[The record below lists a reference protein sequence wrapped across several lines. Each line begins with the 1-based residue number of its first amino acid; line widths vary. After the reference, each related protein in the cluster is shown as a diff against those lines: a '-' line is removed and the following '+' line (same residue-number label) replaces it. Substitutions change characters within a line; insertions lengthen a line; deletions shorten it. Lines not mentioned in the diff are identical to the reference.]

1 MRVYRIILLSLMV
14 TSGTLSCLAYTGWQQ
29 RRDDSPQSARPTP
42 QTGGQFHVNGPG
54 PHRGDWLRQ
63 NWNKPM
69 PQQEQ
74 QLRQD
79 PRFRNLSPDEQQK
92 LIERL
97 HRFDNLSPNEK
108 AKVLNRMEAFEHL
121 TPTQQQAAQ
130 GLFQRYK
137 AMPAD
142 RQSKLNQAY
151 RQLRDLS
158 PDQRNQLLNSN
169 AYRNTFSGDELDV
182 LRGMT
187 DLTAQNH

>member
-14 TSGTLSCLAYTGWQQ
+14 TSGTLSCFAYTGWQQ
-29 RRDDSPQSARPTP
+29 RQNDTPQSARPSP
-42 QTGGQFHVNGPG
+42 QAGGQFHVNGPG

>member
-1 MRVYRIILLSLMV
+1 MRTWRMILVGLML
-14 TSGTLSCLAYTGWQQ
+14 TSGTLSCLAYPGWQQ
-29 RRDDSPQSARPTP
+29 HRNDPPQGGRGNP
-42 QTGGQFHVNGPG
+42 QGGQFHVYGPG
-54 PHRGDWLRQ
+54 PHRGDWLRE
-63 NWNKPM
+63 NWNKPA

-79 PRFRNLSPDEQQK
+79 PRFRNLSPDQQQK
-92 LIERL
+92 LIDRL
-97 HRFDNLSPNEK
+97 HHFDNLPPNEK
-108 AKVLNRMEAFEHL
+108 AKILNRMEAFEHL
-121 TPTQQQAAQ
+121 SPAQQKQAQ

-142 RQSKLNQAY
+142 RQSKVNDAY

-158 PDQRNQLLNSN
+158 PDQRNQLLNSY
-169 AYRNTFSGDELDV
+169 AYRNNFSGEELDV

>member
-1 MRVYRIILLSLMV
+1 MRVILIGLML
-14 TSGTLSCLAYTGWQQ
+14 TSGTLSCLAYPGWQQ
-29 RRDDSPQSARPTP
+29 HRNDSPQSGHSNSQAE
-42 QTGGQFHVNGPG
+42 GQFHLNGPG

-63 NWNKPM
+63 NFDKPV

-79 PRFRNLSPDEQQK
+79 PHFRNLSPDQQQK
-92 LIERL
+92 LIDRL
-97 HRFDNLSPNEK
+97 HRFDNLPPNEK
-108 AKVLNRMEAFEHL
+108 ARILNRMEAFEHL
-121 TPTQQQAAQ
+121 TPAQQQQAQ

-137 AMPAD
+137 SMPPD
-142 RQSKLNQAY
+142 RQSKINQAY
-151 RQLRDLS
+151 RQMRDLS

-169 AYRNTFSGDELDV
+169 AYRSTFSGEELDL

>member
-1 MRVYRIILLSLMV
+1 MGAFRIILLGLIFM
-14 TSGTLSCLAYTGWQQ
+14 SGTLSCLAYTGWQQ
-29 RRDDSPQSARPTP
+29 RGDSASSGRPNS
-42 QTGGQFHVNGPG
+42 QAGGQFHLNGPG
-54 PHRGDWLRQ
+54 PHRGDLLRQ
-63 NWNKPM
+63 NWNKPA

-79 PRFRNLSPDEQQK
+79 PHFRSLPPDQQQK
-92 LIERL
+92 LIDRL
-97 HRFDNLSPNEK
+97 HRFDNLSPDEK

-121 TPTQQQAAQ
+121 TPAQQQQAQ

-142 RQSKLNQAY
+142 RQGKVNQAY
-151 RQLRDLS
+151 RQLRDL
-158 PDQRNQLLNSN
+158 PADQRNQILSSN
-169 AYRNTFSGDELDV
+169 EYRSNFTDDELNL

>member
-1 MRVYRIILLSLMV
+1 MRVCRIILVGLMV
-14 TSGTLSCLAYTGWQQ
+14 TSGTLSCLAFSGWQQ
-29 RRDDSPQSARPTP
+29 HRNDAPQSGHPNP
-42 QTGGQFHVNGPG
+42 QAEGPFHLNGPG

-63 NWNKPM
+63 NFDKPV

-79 PRFRNLSPDEQQK
+79 PHFRSLPPEQQQK
-92 LIERL
+92 LIDRL
-97 HRFDNLSPNEK
+97 HRFDNLPPNEK
-108 AKVLNRMEAFEHL
+108 AKILNRMESFEHL
-121 TPTQQQAAQ
+121 TPAQQQAAQ

-142 RQSKLNQAY
+142 RQNQVNQAY
-151 RQLRDLS
+151 RQLRDL
-158 PDQRNQLLNSN
+158 PADQRNQLLNSN
-169 AYRNTFSGDELDV
+169 EYRGKFSDEELNV

>member
-1 MRVYRIILLSLMV
+1 MRIWRIILVVLMV
-14 TSGTLSCLAYTGWQQ
+14 TSGALSALAYPGWQQ
-29 RRDDSPQSARPTP
+29 HRNDSQQSGRSHPQS
-42 QTGGQFHVNGPG
+42 GNQFHLNGPG
-54 PHRGDWLRQ
+54 PHRGDWLRE
-63 NWNKPM
+63 NWNKPV

-79 PRFRNLSPDEQQK
+79 PRFRNLSPAEQQK
-92 LIERL
+92 LLDRL
-97 HRFDNLSPNEK
+97 HRFDNLSPDQK
-108 AKVLNRMEAFEHL
+108 TRILNRMEMFEHL
-121 TPTQQQAAQ
+121 SPAQQRAAQ
-130 GLFQRYK
+130 GIFQRYK

-142 RQSKLNQAY
+142 RQSKVNDAY

-169 AYRNTFSGDELDV
+169 AYRNNFSGEELDV